1 MVLVVEGVSVMTK
14 LHTVS
19 AVSAVAFVTV
29 AFVSVALIAPRTY
42 GHVEPQ
48 PPAQIS
54 PLQMMTGQHL
64 QQTEMTDMS
73 LVFAR

>member
-1 MVLVVEGVSVMTK
+1 MTK

-19 AVSAVAFVTV
+19 AVALVTV

-42 GHVEPQ
+42 GHIEPQ
-48 PPAQIS
+48 PAAQIS

-64 QQTEMTDMS
+64 SPTQMTDFS
-73 LVFAR
+73 LVFE

>member
-1 MVLVVEGVSVMTK
+1 MTK

-19 AVSAVAFVTV
+19 ALSAVAFVTV

-42 GHVEPQ
+42 GHIEPR
-48 PPAQIS
+48 PAAQIS

-64 QQTEMTDMS
+64 SPTQMTDFS
-73 LVFAR
+73 LVFE

>member
-1 MVLVVEGVSVMTK
+1 MTK

-19 AVSAVAFVTV
+19 AMSGVAFVTV

-42 GHVEPQ
+42 GHVESQ
-48 PPAQIS
+48 PAQIS
-54 PLQMMTGQHL
+54 PLQMMTDQHL
-64 QQTEMTDMS
+64 PQTEMTDMS

>member
-1 MVLVVEGVSVMTK
+1 MTK

-19 AVSAVAFVTV
+19 AVSAAAFVAVAFL
-29 AFVSVALIAPRTY
+29 SVALVAPRTY

-48 PPAQIS
+48 PAAQIS

>member
-1 MVLVVEGVSVMTK
+1 MTK

-19 AVSAVAFVTV
+19 AVAFVAVAF
-29 AFVSVALIAPRTY
+29 AAVALIAPTTY
-42 GHVEPQ
+42 GRVEPQ
-48 PPAQIS
+48 AASAQIS

>member
-1 MVLVVEGVSVMTK
+1 MTRI
-14 LHTVS
+14 L
-19 AVSAVAFVTV
+19 SAVAFVAV
-29 AFVSVALIAPRTY
+29 AFAAVALIAPTTY

-48 PPAQIS
+48 AAPAQIS

>member
-1 MVLVVEGVSVMTK
+1 MTK
-14 LHTVS
+14 LH

-48 PPAQIS
+48 AQIS

-64 QQTEMTDMS
+64 SPTQMTDFS
-73 LVFAR
+73 LVFE